1 MLAAGTKELT
11 DGCFTF
17 RRVLHRNGI
26 QLLGAGKRVQ
36 LSPIHFRIHKV
47 IGEPR
52 VELLKFSH
60 CH

>member
-11 DGCFTF
+11 DSRFAF
-17 RRVLHRNGI
+17 RSVLHRNGI
-26 QLLGAGKRVQ
+26 QLLGAGKRMQ

-47 IGEPR
+47 IRKTR